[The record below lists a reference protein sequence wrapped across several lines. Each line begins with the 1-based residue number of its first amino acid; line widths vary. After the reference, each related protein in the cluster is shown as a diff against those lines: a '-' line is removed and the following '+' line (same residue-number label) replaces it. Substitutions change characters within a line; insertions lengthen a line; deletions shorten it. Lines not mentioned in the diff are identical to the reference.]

1 MLNQH
6 HGDFEMVRN
15 DFAQLIDELAVLRD
29 ERELPAGHV
38 LRGNQR
44 PSAPVPDIGDI
55 IADIR
60 QGQAHVAT
68 MAKALDAL
76 LPTPRERL
84 ARAYQKL
91 GELARAGKCT
101 AIQAATAEAKI
112 HRLAGMVR

>member
-1 MLNQH
+1 MA
-6 HGDFEMVRN
+6 N
-15 DFAQLIDELAVLRD
+15 DFGRLLDELAAQRD
-29 ERELPAGHV
+29 ARELSKAHTPTDSEV
-38 LRGNQR
+38 VRGWQR
-44 PSAPVPDIGDI
+44 PFAPVPDIGDI

-68 MAKALDAL
+68 MAKSLNAL

-101 AIQAATAEAKI
+101 AIEVATAEAKI
-112 HRLAGMVR
+112 HRLAGIAR